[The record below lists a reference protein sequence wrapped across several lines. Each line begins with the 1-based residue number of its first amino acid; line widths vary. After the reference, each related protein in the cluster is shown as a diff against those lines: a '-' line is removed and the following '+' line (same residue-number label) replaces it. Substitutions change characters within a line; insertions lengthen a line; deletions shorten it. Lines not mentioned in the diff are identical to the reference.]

1 MGVPSVL
8 VALTVALA
16 FFKEGLLK
24 WLRGALPYVQSA
36 SALLLILA
44 GAYVVFYWWTA
55 QSVGSSPG

>member
-1 MGVPSVL
+1 MAVVL
-8 VALTVALA
+8 VALTVTLA

-24 WLRGALPYVQSA
+24 WLHGALSYVQTA

-55 QSVGSSPG
+55 QSVGSPLN